1 MSKDDKSLDA
11 PATEAA
17 ATASAKAADD
27 DVKRRYREA
36 LDRKQAGQSGGGGHA
51 EGDSKVHE
59 AHGPAK
65 AQRTFRRKA
74 GG

>member
-1 MSKDDKSLDA
+1 M
-11 PATEAA
+11 
-17 ATASAKAADD
+17 TADTPQPEPVESADD
-27 DVKRRYREA
+27 AVKRRYREA
-36 LDRKQAGQSGGGGHA
+36 LDRKQAGQSGSSGHA

-65 AQRTFRRKA
+65 SQRTFRRKA

>member
-1 MSKDDKSLDA
+1 MSKDDKSPDA
-11 PATEAA
+11 PAAEAA
-17 ATASAKAADD
+17 ASGSASADD

-65 AQRTFRRKA
+65 SQRTFRRKA

>member
-1 MSKDDKSLDA
+1 M
-11 PATEAA
+11 
-17 ATASAKAADD
+17 TADTPKPEPDKAADD

-36 LDRKQAGQSGGGGHA
+36 LDRKQASQSGGGGHA

-65 AQRTFRRKA
+65 SQRTFRRKA

>member
-1 MSKDDKSLDA
+1 MTADT
-11 PATEAA
+11 PQPEAA
-17 ATASAKAADD
+17 KAAADD
-27 DVKRRYREA
+27 DEVKRRYREA
-36 LDRKQAGQSGGGGHA
+36 LDRKKAGQSGGGGHA

>member
-11 PATEAA
+11 PAAEAP
-17 ATASAKAADD
+17 ATGSAAADD

-36 LDRKQAGQSGGGGHA
+36 LDRKQASQSGGGGHA

-65 AQRTFRRKA
+65 SQRTFRRKA

>member
-1 MSKDDKSLDA
+1 MTADTPQPE
-11 PATEAA
+11 PAQ
-17 ATASAKAADD
+17 SADD

-36 LDRKQAGQSGGGGHA
+36 LDRKQAGQSGNSGHA

-65 AQRTFRRKA
+65 SQRTFRRKA